1 MPFLFYDRTMI
12 FILIGMAIAGLASMY
27 MRSTFEKYN
36 RIPNT
41 RGITGEMAA
50 AEVLRRAGLSHVRIE
65 AVRGELSDHYD
76 PRNDILRL
84 SQSTYG
90 KASIGA
96 VGVAI
101 HECGHAVQDAKSYG
115 PMIFRAYLVP
125 LANFGGQLS
134 WPIFLAGLF
143 FSMPFLLDLG
153 ILLFLG
159 TVAFHLITLP
169 VEFDASFRAVR
180 LIREANLLTEAEL
193 RGVKKVL
200 FAAALTYMAG
210 FLSVLLNLL
219 RLIVL
224 AGGRRRD

>member
-1 MPFLFYDRTMI
+1 MPFLFYDKTMI

-36 RIPNT
+36 RVPNM

-50 AEVLRRAGLSHVRIE
+50 AEVLRRAGLNHVRIE
-65 AVRGELSDHYD
+65 HVRGELSDHYD
-76 PRNDILRL
+76 PRQNILRL

-115 PMIFRAYLVP
+115 PMLFRAYLVP
-125 LANFGGQLS
+125 IANFGGQLS

-143 FSMPFLLDLG
+143 LSMPFLLDLG

-169 VEFDASFRAVR
+169 VEFDASFRTVR
-180 LIREANLLTEAEL
+180 LIRDANLLTEEEL

-200 FAAALTYMAG
+200 FAAALTYVAG

>member
-1 MPFLFYDRTMI
+1 MPFLFYDKTMI

-36 RIPNT
+36 RVPNM

-50 AEVLRRAGLSHVRIE
+50 AEVLRRAGLNHVRIE
-65 AVRGELSDHYD
+65 HVRGELSDHYD
-76 PRNDILRL
+76 PRQNILRL

-115 PMIFRAYLVP
+115 PMLFRAYLVP
-125 LANFGGQLS
+125 IANFGGQLS

-143 FSMPFLLDLG
+143 LSMPFLLDLG

-159 TVAFHLITLP
+159 TVAFHLISL
-169 VEFDASFRAVR
+169 
-180 LIREANLLTEAEL
+180 LIPSL
-193 RGVKKVL
+193 
-200 FAAALTYMAG
+200 
-210 FLSVLLNLL
+210 
-219 RLIVL
+219 
-224 AGGRRRD
+224 

>member
-200 FAAALTYMAG
+200 FAAALTYVAG

>member
-1 MPFLFYDRTMI
+1 MPFLFYDKTMI

-36 RIPNT
+36 RVPNM

-50 AEVLRRAGLSHVRIE
+50 AEVLRRAGLNHVRIE
-65 AVRGELSDHYD
+65 HVRGELSDHYD
-76 PRNDILRL
+76 PRQNILRL

-115 PMIFRAYLVP
+115 PMLFRAYLVP
-125 LANFGGQLS
+125 IANFGGQLS

-143 FSMPFLLDLG
+143 LSMPFLLDLG

-180 LIREANLLTEAEL
+180 LIRDANLLTEEEL

-200 FAAALTYMAG
+200 FAAALTYVAG